1 MAVSVPN
8 ISVAPSV
15 VHFDDDTDELDN
27 GGENGRRSA
36 RRKRRRV
43 TLLNGHRH
51 RRSLIFF
58 GHHTKNVYFSAPED
72 DYSSGDNDYL
82 NEEALH
88 ILNSQLNAER
98 MRYGNYLSLELY
110 LDFRRDTYEE
120 MIHLLRDENDSALRA
135 NDALRRDLREMHNA
149 MGEVKN
155 MYERDLDRQRSENT
169 RFKNQ
174 VQMQQRKLLSLWKA
188 FCAVKREVG
197 FLLVFIYSLLH
208 SRPESSRL
216 QLLWE
221 LSAKKPSLFGVPRC
235 YWAILRISKIG

>member
-1 MAVSVPN
+1 MAIGIGGYYCSSS
-8 ISVAPSV
+8 IIV
-15 VHFDDDTDELDN
+15 VLKYT
-27 GGENGRRSA
+27 
-36 RRKRRRV
+36 
-43 TLLNGHRH
+43 
-51 RRSLIFF
+51 
-58 GHHTKNVYFSAPED
+58 YFSAPED

-98 MRYGNYLSLELY
+98 MRHDNYLSFFLEIY
-110 LDFRRDTYEE
+110 LNLRRDTYEE

-149 MGEVKN
+149 MGEVKS

-188 FCAVKREVG
+188 FCAVKRE
-197 FLLVFIYSLLH
+197 
-208 SRPESSRL
+208 
-216 QLLWE
+216 
-221 LSAKKPSLFGVPRC
+221 A
-235 YWAILRISKIG
+235 